1 MHLHGAFVV
10 GAVIAGIGAAQ
21 AGDLT
26 IANWNIQTLVYP
38 ADPHTVFAGD
48 YRRQQADFA
57 DLQRWRDLVGAD
69 VYLLQE
75 VTSPMAIESV
85 FPSAEGWRYCIS
97 GQYANDE
104 GLPVTPVCTAPGQTP
119 HVPQAAVRHQYT
131 AIAIRPNA
139 PVEIVSVADLQSLNV
154 GSLDWD
160 PSLGSWVVHP
170 VRWGLDATLKSG
182 SSQVRLL
189 VVHMK
194 TGCFDDQ
201 LTRDDWLEDPAG
213 KAAVKSAC
221 TTLGRQLFPLRGWL
235 EAREAGGEAWM
246 VVGDFNRR
254 LDAGAGTSQNE
265 VWTAL
270 SGYEPVTLTTGAIVD
285 KDPRADIALF
295 RSPYKEA
302 SVCWREF
309 REPHP
314 TSLASADTYYM
325 LPIEFFIFGEKAK
338 SMVVD
343 TGHQIAWPW
352 PQPVDTQRLSDHCP
366 EAIRIKLN

>member
-1 MHLHGAFVV
+1 MHLHGALVI
-10 GAVIAGIGAAQ
+10 GALMAGIGAAQ
-21 AGDLT
+21 GGDLT

-38 ADPHTVFAGD
+38 ADPLTVFPGD
-48 YRRQQADFA
+48 YRRQHADFA
-57 DLQRWRDLVGAD
+57 DLRRWRDLVGAD

-75 VTSPMAIESV
+75 ITSPAAIEAV

-97 GQYANDE
+97 GQYAKDE
-104 GLPVTPVCTAPGQTP
+104 GLPVSPACTAPGQTP
-119 HVPQAAVRHQYT
+119 HVPQAAERHQYT

-154 GSLDWD
+154 GSLD
-160 PSLGSWVVHP
+160 GGVVRP

-182 SSQVRLL
+182 SSQLRLL

-194 TGCFDDQ
+194 SGCFDDR

-213 KAAVKSAC
+213 KAAVGSAC

-235 EAREAGGEAWM
+235 EAREAAGEAWM

-254 LDAGAGTSQNE
+254 LDAGAGTFQDE

-270 SGYEPVTLTTGAIVD
+270 SGYEPRTDLTTGAIVD
-285 KDPRADIALF
+285 KDIRADIALF

-309 REPHP
+309 REPNP
-314 TSLASADTYYM
+314 TSLESADAYNL
-325 LPIEFFIFGEKAK
+325 LPIEFFVFGERTK
-338 SMVVD
+338 SIVVD
-343 TGHQIAWPW
+343 NSHQIAWPW
-352 PQPVDTQRLSDHCP
+352 PQPVDMQRLSDHCP